1 VVVLVIE
8 CGIVAEVG
16 VVLDSF
22 SQMFF
27 FFGLFEHMVHVSSIG
42 YSAGRWSSFWFG
54 RYSQ

>member
-1 VVVLVIE
+1 VVLVIE